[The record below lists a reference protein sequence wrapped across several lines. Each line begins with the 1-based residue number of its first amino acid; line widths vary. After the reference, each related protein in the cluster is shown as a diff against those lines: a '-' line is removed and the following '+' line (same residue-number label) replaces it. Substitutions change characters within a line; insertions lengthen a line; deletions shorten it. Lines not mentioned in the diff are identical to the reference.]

1 MSNALST
8 VWWLGWRVVTNPRV
22 SFNSPRIISIIPTT
36 IITSDY
42 YASGHERAL
51 HEDQSSE
58 LINPFQKWNIRLF
71 PLLQFNGCG
80 FRGSSVLK
88 ALDSYRSSPGA
99 QHDALNLIGLL
110 HSLVLPPFGFQSR
123 NYPSHVAPNSF
134 TALEPT
140 EERSVGPTLFTPNI
154 HALWIRLCLW
164 SLRLFCFAA
173 SGCANPQAL

>member
-1 MSNALST
+1 M
-8 VWWLGWRVVTNPRV
+8 
-22 SFNSPRIISIIPTT
+22 IS
-36 IITSDY
+36 DCC
-42 YASGHERAL
+42 ASGHERAL

-71 PLLQFNGCG
+71 PLLQFNGRG
-80 FRGSSVLK
+80 FQGSSVLK

-99 QHDALNLIGLL
+99 QHDALNLIRFVSLIIGLL
-110 HSLVLPPFGFQSR
+110 HSLVLPPFGFQPR

-140 EERSVGPTLFTPNI
+140 EERSVGRTLFTPNI

-164 SLRLFCFAA
+164 PLRLFRFAA
-173 SGCANPQAL
+173 SGCANPQALG